1 MVARFI
7 DREPLRRVR
16 ASSQTLCLLP
26 ALFTTICAFSFVGV
40 TAEQQRR
47 ESRILRFGDVGR
59 SLAEREI
66 TQIADL
72 ADAAGKPAW
81 LVLGFHSMLSGV
93 AMLNVYLRPD
103 ATTERLHRGRM
114 LRLVAKDAP
123 IVPERSDWSVK
134 STASYAYVPLA
145 EPTGEIADDQDLQWP
160 FEVDGEVDDET
171 LISLVTFVRSRPAL
185 PGVPEDRRPREVM
198 SAPLS
203 GVWRRGDEFIVGL
216 RLREW
221 SQLFRVTIIRKGGRW
236 VVTKWNMTVV

>member
-1 MVARFI
+1 VEAHERV
-7 DREPLRRVR
+7 DRVR
-16 ASSQTLCLLP
+16 ASTQKGWRLQ
-26 ALFTTICAFSFVGV
+26 ALVTTSVAFALVGAA
-40 TAEQQRR
+40 AEQQGS
-47 ESRILRFGDVGR
+47 ETRILRFGDVGR

-72 ADAAGKPAW
+72 SDAAGTPAW
-81 LVLGFHSMLSGV
+81 LVLGFHSMIGGV

-103 ATTERLHRGRM
+103 VTTEGLRRGRM
-114 LRLVAKDAP
+114 LRLVAKDVP

-134 STASYAYVPLA
+134 STASYAYVPLT
-145 EPTGEIADDQDLQWP
+145 EPTGEIASDQDLAWP
-160 FEVDGEVDDET
+160 FEVDGEIDDET

-221 SQLFRVTIIRKGGRW
+221 SQLFRVTLIRKGGQW
-236 VVTKWNMTVV
+236 IVTNWNMTVV